1 MTTLRYDFD
10 ATLRP
15 NRSLSRDGF
24 RILMGLIAGLCLIPG
39 TIFFLAGA
47 WPIVGFL
54 GLDIAL
60 IYLAFRLSYRQA
72 RAHENVTLN
81 KDELRIE
88 KVDLKGR
95 SKAWSFEP
103 YWARVEME
111 DPPEH
116 DSPLAI
122 TSHGWRLV
130 FGMFLSPD
138 ERLDFAKALD
148 RALHHVKTRT
158 AKTP

>member
-1 MTTLRYDFD
+1 MTTVRPIFD

-15 NRSLSRDGF
+15 NRSLSREGF
-24 RILMGLIAGLCLIPG
+24 RLLMIAFSVLCLIPG

-60 IYLAFRLSYRQA
+60 IYLAFCFSYRQA
-72 RAHENVTLN
+72 RAHENVVLHDN
-81 KDELRIE
+81 ELRVE
-88 KVDLKGR
+88 KVDLHGR
-95 SKAWSFEP
+95 ARSWSFEP
-103 YWARVEME
+103 YWARVEMD

-122 TSHGWRLV
+122 TSHGRRLV
-130 FGMFLSPD
+130 FGAFLSPE
-138 ERLDFAKALD
+138 ERLEFAKALGN
-148 RALHHVKTRT
+148 ALYKVK
-158 AKTP
+158 ANLSHQP